1 MGAFVSEGLV
11 VPAGILAVFAYGV
24 PQVLGRWLPEGVTLL
39 MVNAL
44 LSTVVLF
51 AFSAGFFALL
61 YFWQGVP
68 VDQLSEAGLAA
79 GVGFFGRLGLMAAI
93 IWAPIM
99 ILSVAGLPRKWV
111 KETW

>member
-1 MGAFVSEGLV
+1 MGAFASEGLV
-11 VPAGILAVFAYGV
+11 VPVVILAVLAYGM
-24 PQVLGRWLPEGVTLL
+24 PRLLARWLPEGVTPL

-44 LSTVVLF
+44 LSTVLLF
-51 AFSAGFFALL
+51 ALSAVFFALL
-61 YFWQGVP
+61 YYWQGLP
-68 VDQLSEAGLAA
+68 VGQLSDAGLAA